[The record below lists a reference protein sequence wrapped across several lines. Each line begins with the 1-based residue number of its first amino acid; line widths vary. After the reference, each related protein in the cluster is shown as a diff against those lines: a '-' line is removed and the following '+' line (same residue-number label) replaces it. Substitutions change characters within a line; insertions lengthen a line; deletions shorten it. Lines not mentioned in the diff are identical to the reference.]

1 MMFLR
6 NAIFAILIVLI
17 KMDAS
22 IVDKDLIE
30 RINKGEEKAFE
41 VLYNSYFVYLCACA
55 NSYIFNPVEAQDIVN
70 ETFAKIWYRRGEL
83 SFPIHAYLIRAIQN
97 GCLNY
102 LRSLHS
108 RERIIDEYR
117 EALLEYQE
125 EFCASECSPLQEM
138 ELADLEKSVQNI
150 VSSLPDKCRF
160 IFEQYLYSN
169 LTPQEIADKNNIS
182 VNTVRVHVK
191 NAMDKIR
198 EKVGSRVG
206 ILLFFFSKKRMKKI
220 CFGLN
225 VLSVACVLSIVD
237 NSKDIK

>member
-41 VLYNSYFVYLCACA
+41 VLYNSYFVYLCA

-206 ILLFFFSKKRMKKI
+206 ILLFFLF
-220 CFGLN
+220 
-225 VLSVACVLSIVD
+225 
-237 NSKDIK
+237 

>member
-1 MMFLR
+1 
-6 NAIFAILIVLI
+6 
-17 KMDAS
+17 MDAS

-108 RERIIDEYR
+108 RERIIGRFYKFN
-117 EALLEYQE
+117 L
-125 EFCASECSPLQEM
+125 S
-138 ELADLEKSVQNI
+138 LANSQNLI
-150 VSSLPDKCRF
+150 KATANV
-160 IFEQYLYSN
+160 
-169 LTPQEIADKNNIS
+169 
-182 VNTVRVHVK
+182 
-191 NAMDKIR
+191 
-198 EKVGSRVG
+198 
-206 ILLFFFSKKRMKKI
+206 ILLSQI
-220 CFGLN
+220 
-225 VLSVACVLSIVD
+225 
-237 NSKDIK
+237 

>member
-1 MMFLR
+1 
-6 NAIFAILIVLI
+6 
-17 KMDAS
+17 MDAS

-102 LRSLHS
+102 LRSL
-108 RERIIDEYR
+108 
-117 EALLEYQE
+117 
-125 EFCASECSPLQEM
+125 LQEM

-206 ILLFFFSKKRMKKI
+206 ILLFFLF
-220 CFGLN
+220 
-225 VLSVACVLSIVD
+225 
-237 NSKDIK
+237 

>member
-1 MMFLR
+1 
-6 NAIFAILIVLI
+6 
-17 KMDAS
+17 MDAS

-108 RERIIDEYR
+108 R

-206 ILLFFFSKKRMKKI
+206 ILLFFLF
-220 CFGLN
+220 
-225 VLSVACVLSIVD
+225 
-237 NSKDIK
+237 

>member
-1 MMFLR
+1 
-6 NAIFAILIVLI
+6 
-17 KMDAS
+17 MDAS

-83 SFPIHAYLIRAIQN
+83 SFPIHAYLIRAIQ
-97 GCLNY
+97 
-102 LRSLHS
+102 RSEEHTSELQS
-108 RERIIDEYR
+108 LTNLVCR
-117 EALLEYQE
+117 LL
-125 EFCASECSPLQEM
+125 
-138 ELADLEKSVQNI
+138 LEKSVQNI

-206 ILLFFFSKKRMKKI
+206 ILLIFLF
-220 CFGLN
+220 
-225 VLSVACVLSIVD
+225 
-237 NSKDIK
+237 

>member
-1 MMFLR
+1 M
-6 NAIFAILIVLI
+6 
-17 KMDAS
+17 
-22 IVDKDLIE
+22 
-30 RINKGEEKAFE
+30 
-41 VLYNSYFVYLCACA
+41 
-55 NSYIFNPVEAQDIVN
+55 
-70 ETFAKIWYRRGEL
+70 
-83 SFPIHAYLIRAIQN
+83 IRAIQN

-191 NAMDKIR
+191 MPW
-198 EKVGSRVG
+198 
-206 ILLFFFSKKRMKKI
+206 
-220 CFGLN
+220 
-225 VLSVACVLSIVD
+225 
-237 NSKDIK
+237 IK

>member
-1 MMFLR
+1 M
-6 NAIFAILIVLI
+6 
-17 KMDAS
+17 
-22 IVDKDLIE
+22 
-30 RINKGEEKAFE
+30 
-41 VLYNSYFVYLCACA
+41 
-55 NSYIFNPVEAQDIVN
+55 EAQDIVN

-160 IFEQYLYSN
+160 ILSN
-169 LTPQEIADKNNIS
+169 IFIPI
-182 VNTVRVHVK
+182 
-191 NAMDKIR
+191 
-198 EKVGSRVG
+198 
-206 ILLFFFSKKRMKKI
+206 
-220 CFGLN
+220 
-225 VLSVACVLSIVD
+225 
-237 NSKDIK
+237 

>member
-1 MMFLR
+1 M
-6 NAIFAILIVLI
+6 
-17 KMDAS
+17 
-22 IVDKDLIE
+22 
-30 RINKGEEKAFE
+30 
-41 VLYNSYFVYLCACA
+41 
-55 NSYIFNPVEAQDIVN
+55 
-70 ETFAKIWYRRGEL
+70 
-83 SFPIHAYLIRAIQN
+83 IRAIQN

-125 EFCASECSPLQEM
+125 EFCTSECSPLQEM

-182 VNTVRVHVK
+182 VNT
-191 NAMDKIR
+191 DKTFKPKTDFFHSFFR
-198 EKVGSRVG
+198 KEKIIESP
-206 ILLFFFSKKRMKKI
+206 L
-220 CFGLN
+220 
-225 VLSVACVLSIVD
+225 
-237 NSKDIK
+237 

>member
-206 ILLFFFSKKRMKKI
+206 ILLFFFSKKRMKKSV
-220 CFGLN
+220 FGLN